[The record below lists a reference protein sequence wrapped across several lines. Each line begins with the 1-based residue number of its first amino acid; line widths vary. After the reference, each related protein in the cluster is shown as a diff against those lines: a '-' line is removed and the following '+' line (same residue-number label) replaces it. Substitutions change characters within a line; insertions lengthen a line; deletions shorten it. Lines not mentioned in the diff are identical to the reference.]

1 MDWFFPYWGPLVC
14 KMKIDEPFINKLLEE
29 GKAVRDSNNLANKYL
44 AGEIDN
50 QFYFDGNFADWFMP
64 SFQPYLK
71 TYESMCNDSHE
82 LKTNANY
89 WKIKIPFEVEG
100 IQLWINYQH
109 KMEHQPL
116 HSHDADLSFV
126 IYLQVPQEIVEE
138 NNANQDERNNTG
150 PGKINFY
157 YGHMGRLP
165 FSITQYAEMPV
176 VGDVYIFPAYL
187 NHYVNSFKS
196 DVERIS
202 VSGNIHLSKPENVQ
216 KMTDYDS

>member
-1 MDWFFPYWGPLVC
+1 METNQEIKWFFPYWGPLVC

-29 GKAVRDSNNLANKYL
+29 GKVVRDSNNLANKYL

-50 QFYFDGNFADWFMP
+50 QFYFDDKFEEWFLP
-64 SFQPYLK
+64 DFLPFLEFYQSRLYDYVANL
-71 TYESMCNDSHE
+71 DSYRGTKH
-82 LKTNANY
+82 TVT
-89 WKIKIPFEVEG
+89 KIKMPFEVQG
-100 IQLWINYQH
+100 IELWINYQH

-138 NNANQDERNNTG
+138 NNANQNKRKNAG

-157 YGHMGRLP
+157 YGDSQN
-165 FSITQYAEMPV
+165 FSINQYTAMPE
-176 VGDVYIFPAYL
+176 VGDIYIFPSWL
-187 NHYVNSFKS
+187 KHYVNSFKS

-202 VSGNIHLSKPENVQ
+202 VSGNIHLSKP
-216 KMTDYDS
+216 K

>member
-29 GKAVRDSNNLANKYL
+29 GKVVRDSNNLANRYL

-50 QFYFDGNFADWFMP
+50 QFYFDNNFEEWFTP
-64 SFQPYLK
+64 YFQPYLK
-71 TYESMCNDSHE
+71 AYESSLFDFVDE
-82 LKTNANY
+82 PEQY
-89 WKIKIPFEVEG
+89 WKIKIPFEVRG
-100 IQLWINYQH
+100 TQLWINYQH

-126 IYLQVPQEIVEE
+126 IYLQVPIEITLEH
-138 NNANQDERNNTG
+138 NDRLGERSNTG

-157 YGHMGRLP
+157 YGDMGSLK
-165 FSITQYAEMPV
+165 FAITQYAEMPV
-176 VGDVYIFPAYL
+176 VGDIYIFPSWL

-202 VSGNIHLSKPENVQ
+202 VSGNINLFK
-216 KMTDYDS
+216 